1 MDIKT
6 LIFDFGNVVGFFDHR
21 LTTTRL
27 VRYSTLSAE
36 TLHANLFAS
45 ELEDDYEAGRLTTT
59 EFVQE
64 IRRVCLVD
72 CTDEVIA
79 TAWADIFAPN
89 PDICDLIPR
98 LKPHYRL
105 LLGSNTNELH
115 SLHFLKQFEST
126 LRLFDAIVLSYAV
139 GARKPQAAFF
149 QHCVKAASCEPSQCV
164 FIDDLEANVAG
175 ARACG
180 LHGIVYK
187 ELKDLQAELHRLGV
201 RCE

>member
-21 LTTTRL
+21 LTTRRL
-27 VRYSTLSAE
+27 VRYSTLPAD

-45 ELEDDYEAGRLTTT
+45 ELEDDYEAGRLTTA

-64 IRRVCLVD
+64 IRRVCLLD
-72 CTDEVIA
+72 CADEVIA

-126 LRLFDAIVLSYAV
+126 LSLFDAIVLSYAV

-149 QHCVKAASCEPSQCV
+149 QHCVKAAGGDPSQCV

-187 ELKDLQAELHRLGV
+187 GLEDLQGELHRLGV
-201 RCE
+201 RFQ